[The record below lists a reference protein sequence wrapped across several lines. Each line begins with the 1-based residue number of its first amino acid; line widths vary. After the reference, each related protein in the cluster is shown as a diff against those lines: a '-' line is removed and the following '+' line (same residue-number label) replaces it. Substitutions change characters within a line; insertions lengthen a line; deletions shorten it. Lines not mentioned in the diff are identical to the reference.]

1 MYRVWGMLKRRGKHV
16 RIQSSIG
23 RSKRTARVVG
33 GLLITAVTL
42 GLVIGSAAASL
53 AQSAGG
59 LPETTIA
66 PDGGGTGVAAPAA
79 SPSGTA
85 PASGEPSTSPTPK
98 PIKHKTHATTKAAT
112 SYTGEVE
119 SGSGMLKLTESGWA
133 YATPSKSG
141 THVQEVHAGKFVNVS
156 GTTAHYIQIKLKSGA
171 TAYVPMTSVELAK
184 PTDKIFRLTK
194 DTPVLSVPN
203 RNGKKLAEVHAGHDV
218 QVIGTSINYMKIR
231 MKDGLEG
238 FIAISALE

>member
-1 MYRVWGMLKRRGKHV
+1 MLKRRGKHL
-16 RIQSSIG
+16 RIQTGDG
-23 RSKRTARVVG
+23 RSTGAARVVG
-33 GLLITAVTL
+33 GLLVAAFTL
-42 GLVIGSAAASL
+42 GLVIGDATTSL

-66 PDGGGTGVAAPAA
+66 PDGGGTGASAPAA
-79 SPSGTA
+79 SPAGASPVSSEAGT
-85 PASGEPSTSPTPK
+85 PTPQ
-98 PIKHKTHATTKAAT
+98 PVKHKTHTTTAKAA
-112 SYTGEVE
+112 SYIGEVE

-141 THVQEVHAGKFVNVS
+141 AHVQEVHAGKFVNVS
-156 GTTAHYIQIKLKSGA
+156 GTTAHYVQVKLKNGS
-171 TAYVPMTSVELAK
+171 TAYIPMTAVELAK

-203 RNGKKLAEVHAGHDV
+203 HNGKKLAEVHAGHDV